1 MLKVCRFRCFRPC
14 SKRRDGKSRDA
25 YTCSAKLLCKLPL
38 EAILLESY
46 LKYTP
51 LSEVN
56 RLPPATKSLHSTPP
70 PPTPVRFK
78 KTHGSSSNIILTV
91 RSCVFCNIVT
101 GRPPKPDETPILM
114 HAYPRGASILDR
126 TPFPSPPLEVK
137 SPPSEALCSRHVFL
151 SAVFSLLCS
160 EHAIIVAYWR
170 TGNILI
176 LPVLPRVFF
185 SQVTNVLPN
194 A

>member
-51 LSEVN
+51 LSKVN

-114 HAYPRGASILDR
+114 HAYPRGLRYLTGRLSLRLHSKYNLLRLKRYAPAMFYLSR
-126 TPFPSPPLEVK
+126 
-137 SPPSEALCSRHVFL
+137 LCSALF
-151 SAVFSLLCS
+151 
-160 EHAIIVAYWR
+160 
-170 TGNILI
+170 
-176 LPVLPRVFF
+176 
-185 SQVTNVLPN
+185 
-194 A
+194 